1 MMVDESEFGLFL
13 DVLVDKIKDQLKYY
27 RTYSA
32 KVKIVADVMSDIAA
46 CHWVP
51 LKTAT

>member
-27 RTYSA
+27 RTYS
-32 KVKIVADVMSDIAA
+32 IS
-46 CHWVP
+46 
-51 LKTAT
+51 